1 MELIFAWIYFLEV
14 KKINFW
20 REFIFA
26 NLVFP
31 KFWRRLG
38 NFRKFDL
45 SKIFARIREADLDI
59 KQKISKE
66 NKKTVFLMS
75 SICRFIYSFHTRNN
89 NFYSQILFVIKNVK
103 NVAIFL
109 LFLFLRYRTHI
120 RILKLQINQK
130 G

>member
-1 MELIFAWIYFLEV
+1 MALIFAWIYFREV

-38 NFRKFDL
+38 NFRKFGL
-45 SKIFARIREADLDI
+45 SKIFARIYFREADLDI

-66 NKKTVFLMS
+66 NKKTVF
-75 SICRFIYSFHTRNN
+75 FN
-89 NFYSQILFVIKNVK
+89 VINM
-103 NVAIFL
+103 
-109 LFLFLRYRTHI
+109 
-120 RILKLQINQK
+120 
-130 G
+130 